1 MCSSAFPD
9 DDRQIGSLSMENLDP
24 KHRPVRKIVG
34 YERKTRAMNVSL
46 LQYKRDD
53 TVVVVEPWLTM
64 STLLFKALNYAGN
77 LRAPIHVTDGSVL
90 FLFHPKHYSCRSEF

>member
-1 MCSSAFPD
+1 MSVP
-9 DDRQIGSLSMENLDP
+9 
-24 KHRPVRKIVG
+24 
-34 YERKTRAMNVSL
+34 L

-53 TVVVVEPWLTM
+53 TVVVVEPWLMM

-90 FLFHPKHYSCRSEF
+90 FLIHPKHYSCRSEFYEMEISSCHIMIEREKLGTSIIYHCRAARLSFRAIY